1 MTAVITSAPS
11 QGFQLPIDAVLA
23 ARRDRGLVAVF
34 DFDGTL
40 VHIARTPD
48 AVHAVPATTARL
60 ERLAQRTDTTVGV
73 VSGRPLARLIELVPA
88 PSIWLFGLHGWEH
101 RPPHG
106 VAVSRWPPD
115 ALDLARRQREV
126 IDARLGEAQGE
137 RIEDK
142 GPMVAVH
149 TRNATPERRRHVERV
164 VRDARL
170 SGLELIE
177 GRRVLELRPL
187 GGPTKGTAVR
197 AIAGSRPAAPVLYV
211 GDDTTDED
219 AFAVLGPADFGVL
232 VDDTRAH
239 EERPQGSATRARW
252 RVPDTE
258 SVLRLLHALAADEAG
273 RRS

>member
-1 MTAVITSAPS
+1 MTAVISSESIPEL
-11 QGFQLPIDAVLA
+11 QLPIDAVLA
-23 ARRDRGLVAVF
+23 ARRRRGLVAVF

-40 VHIARTPD
+40 VHIARSPD
-48 AVHAVPATTARL
+48 AVHAIPATAARL
-60 ERLAQRTDTTVGV
+60 ETLARRPDTTVGV

-115 ALDLARRQREV
+115 ALDLGRRQREL
-126 IDARLGEAQGE
+126 IIARLGEPQGE

-149 TRNATPERRRHVERV
+149 TRIATPERRRQVEGV

-170 SGLELIE
+170 PGLELIE

-197 AIAGSRPAAPVLYV
+197 AIAGSRPAAPILYV

-219 AFAVLGPADFGVL
+219 AFAVLGPGDFGVL
-232 VDDTRAH
+232 VDDAHAH

-258 SVLRLLHALAADEAG
+258 SVLALVRALAVEEAG
-273 RRS
+273 RP

>member
-1 MTAVITSAPS
+1 
-11 QGFQLPIDAVLA
+11 
-23 ARRDRGLVAVF
+23 
-34 DFDGTL
+34 
-40 VHIARTPD
+40 
-48 AVHAVPATTARL
+48 
-60 ERLAQRTDTTVGV
+60 
-73 VSGRPLARLIELVPA
+73 
-88 PSIWLFGLHGWEH
+88 LHGWEH
-101 RPPHG
+101 RPPNG

-115 ALDLARRQREV
+115 ALGLARRQRDL
-126 IDARLGEAQGE
+126 IAARLGEAQGE

-149 TRNATPERRRHVERV
+149 TRNATPERRGQVERV

-170 SGLELIE
+170 PGLDLIE